1 MKLGG
6 SVGSVLWRPVT
17 VCLKTTHSV
26 FHLPCR
32 ENPVGI
38 AIPAL
43 EGQDLERKKLVRM
56 VLKEKNQSGQPK

>member
-1 MKLGG
+1 M
-6 SVGSVLWRPVT
+6 
-17 VCLKTTHSV
+17 CLKTTHSV